1 MKANCAYCGGAIVD
15 DAYRCVDISIVGW
28 PKSLPRTLVAHRRCR
43 EQQRA
48 TVTVTAVTKENENAV

>member
-1 MKANCAYCGGAIVD
+1 MKANCAYCGQPVTD
-15 DAYRCVDISIVGW
+15 NEYRCVNISIAGW

-48 TVTVTAVTKENENAV
+48 TVTVTDVTKENENAV